1 MELEN
6 GETAGALEIQWRF
19 LEAAGK
25 YLQGRDAEIDWLLE
39 SWSFVL
45 DSFATNPD
53 ALIGGVDWITK
64 RWLLEKFAEA
74 ESLSWDDPWL
84 LSLDLEYHNIDPSRG
99 LFFQVKA
106 GKRITDWN
114 QSVRIKNASYRPPA
128 NSRAAGRSQAVAWF
142 RDSELPY
149 VINWDSIAS
158 GPQDIL
164 VMSDPFSTYASEVS
178 AFLRR

>member
-1 MELEN
+1 
-6 GETAGALEIQWRF
+6 
-19 LEAAGK
+19 
-25 YLQGRDAEIDWLLE
+25 
-39 SWSFVL
+39 
-45 DSFATNPD
+45 
-53 ALIGGVDWITK
+53 
-64 RWLLEKFAEA
+64 
-74 ESLSWDDPWL
+74 
-84 LSLDLEYHNIDPSRG
+84 
-99 LFFQVKA
+99 VKA

-114 QSVRIKNASYRPPA
+114 QSVRIKNASCRPPA

-164 VMSDPFSTYASEVS
+164 VMSDPFNTYTSEVS